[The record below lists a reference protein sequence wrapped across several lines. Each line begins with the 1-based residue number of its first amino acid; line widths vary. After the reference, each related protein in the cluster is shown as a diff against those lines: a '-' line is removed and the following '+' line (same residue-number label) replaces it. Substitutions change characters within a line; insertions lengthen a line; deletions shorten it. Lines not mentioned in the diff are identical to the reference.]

1 VSTTPPA
8 APPTNSTKDRERVS
22 RTIDEAFED
31 ASKLAGSPLPPTE
44 FFEKFLNRTISAID
58 APAGAIWMRTP
69 QGFLQIA
76 CQLNLEKVGLD
87 ARRGGR
93 QCHNEILR
101 QVFQAAP
108 PRPVMVEPQGR
119 LTGIAEPG
127 PVPAANLTEYYTL
140 FAPIVTG
147 DKTPLGLLEIFQESS
162 HDPRMYPT
170 FLNYAVQMAGYASQY
185 HSYSNARSAAGV
197 DKAVTGVES
206 FARLIHTSL
215 NPTEVAYHVA
225 NEGRKLVESDRLS
238 VGVRHGKKI
247 TVEAVSGAD
256 VVEKASTHIRRM
268 RELFDAVI
276 AWGEKLIYAGEK
288 DDSLPPRV
296 LHALDEYLAESQ
308 PKLLVVQPIRD
319 TEREKDDKKPA
330 RSALMMELFNP
341 PEQTEPYIQRLDLVG
356 KHAAPAL
363 FNAAEMKRVPL
374 KFLWWPLAKL
384 QDGLGGKARFYWTAA
399 TVGLVALIACMILIP
414 YPLKMEAKGDLQPVN
429 LKHVY
434 SGRDGIVRAI
444 LVESGKQ
451 YPPGSAMVRLYD
463 GKFQEELYS
472 MTSEMNEQIELGK
485 NLRRQ
490 RAETSLTETDKA
502 NIDAQ
507 LAQVTQK
514 INTLN
519 QLIPARMKSYNAEP
533 NQPGYFLA
541 AAPTID
547 DPQAG
552 GARWTVLNAD
562 TKEYRLFTAVKPN
575 EPLLKLGWVEG
586 PWHVVMK
593 IPQRNMGHVLRAF
606 ETKGKHKVDAAGKPY
621 LDVDVLVTAQHE
633 TSYPGRLYKDQITQ
647 EAVPNKDDHNETDQV
662 VLAYVKIN
670 LPGMKAVP
678 RELLVS
684 GQEIHSRIRCG
695 DEAMGYSLFHGVY
708 EWFYEKVIFP
718 WF

>member
-1 VSTTPPA
+1 VSTTPPTG
-8 APPTNSTKDRERVS
+8 PSGGERPGREKVS
-22 RTIDEAFED
+22 QVIDEAFEH

-44 FFEKFLNRTISAID
+44 FFEQFLNRTITAID

-87 ARRGGR
+87 TRRGGR

-119 LTGIAEPG
+119 LSGMAEPG

-140 FAPIVTG
+140 FAPIVAA
-147 DKTPLGLLEIFQESS
+147 DKAPLGLLEIFQESS

-185 HSYSNARSAAGV
+185 HTYSNARQAAGV
-197 DKAVTGVES
+197 DKAVTSIEA

-225 NEGRKLVESDRLS
+225 NEGRKLVEADRLS
-238 VGVRHGKKI
+238 VAVRHGRKV

-256 VVEKASTHIRRM
+256 VVEKASTHVRRM
-268 RELFDAVI
+268 RALFDAVI
-276 AWGEKLIYAGEK
+276 AWGEKLTYGGEK
-288 DDSLPPRV
+288 DDSLPPNV
-296 LHALDEYLAESQ
+296 LRALDDYLAESQ

-319 TEREKDDKKPA
+319 TEREKEDKKPA

-341 PEQTEPYIQRLDLVG
+341 PEQTEPYVQRLDLVG

-384 QDGLGGKARFYWTAA
+384 QDGLGGKARFYWALGT
-399 TVGLVALIACMILIP
+399 VALAALVACMILIP

-429 LKHVY
+429 LKHVFAPH
-434 SGRDGIVRAI
+434 DGVVRSI

-451 YPPGSAMVRLYD
+451 YAPGSGTVRLYD
-463 GKFQEELYS
+463 SKLEEELFTLTRELQAA
-472 MTSEMNEQIELGK
+472 TSLETS
-485 NLRRQ
+485 LRRQ
-490 RAETSLTETDKA
+490 RSEPSLTEQDKTG
-502 NIDAQ
+502 IDVQ
-507 LAQVTQK
+507 LAEANSK
-514 INTLN
+514 ITSHR
-519 QLIPARMKSYNAEP
+519 QLIPARLKAYNADP
-533 NQPGYFLA
+533 NQFGFFVA
-541 AAPTID
+541 TAPTID
-547 DPQAG
+547 DPAAG
-552 GARWTVLNAD
+552 SGRWTVLNAE
-562 TKEYRLFTAVKPN
+562 TKEYRQNMTVKSN

-593 IPQRNMGHVLRAF
+593 IPQRNMGHVLKALT
-606 ETKGKHKVDAAGKPY
+606 TKGKHKLDEAGKPY
-621 LDVDVLVTAQHE
+621 LDVDVLVTSRHE
-633 TSYPGRLYKDQITQ
+633 TSFPGRLYKDQITQ

-670 LPGMKAVP
+670 LPGMKAIP
-678 RELLVS
+678 RDLLVS
-684 GQEIHSRIRCG
+684 GQEIHSRVRCG